1 MQARSLPPHASQPA
15 PPSTKSY
22 LASPPPPDSL
32 FRQSVRDRSNPR
44 FAQLSCWAFPL
55 QVQEPAPVRA
65 RIFRSQ
71 TERDEF
77 LLNLKLTQCPHCKK
91 VGTLNRHGVL
101 RGYDENNFRHKSIRA
116 RRVFCSN
123 RNQAA
128 GCGRTFSVWIADK
141 VKRLFLSAEQLW
153 TFLNEA
159 AATDN
164 KRQALGNL
172 NSSMSDSAPYRIWK
186 RFQKEQS
193 SIRTALSTIC
203 PPPKLDSTQPSA
215 GGPTGST
222 LAHLTQA
229 FAGHRLNPIAAF
241 QLTLQTFFI

>member
-1 MQARSLPPHASQPA
+1 M
-15 PPSTKSY
+15 
-22 LASPPPPDSL
+22 
-32 FRQSVRDRSNPR
+32 
-44 FAQLSCWAFPL
+44 
-55 QVQEPAPVRA
+55 RA

-91 VGTLNRHGVL
+91 VGTLNRHGAL
-101 RGYDENNFRHKSIRA
+101 RGYDENNVRHKSIRA

-128 GCGRTFSVWIADK
+128 GCGRTFSAWIADK

-159 AATDN
+159 AANGN
-164 KRQALGNL
+164 KRKAFKKL

-186 RFQKEQS
+186 RLQNAQS
-193 SIRTALSTIC
+193 SIRTTLSTMC
-203 PPPKLDSTQPSA
+203 PPSKIDGSQPSNTPA
-215 GGPTGST
+215 EST
-222 LAHLTQA
+222 LAHLIKA
-229 FAGHRLNPIAAF
+229 FTGHGLNPIAAF
-241 QLTLQTFFI
+241 QLTLQAFFI